1 MAGQPID
8 LHLALATLGF
18 ESLGLLW
25 LAIATGFLLHRSWR
39 PPVFGQRA
47 LQEIHQ
53 STTALGLS
61 LGAVYGIGQAAL
73 SGGSVAVLDLVVP
86 FVDTRDRVGTG
97 VAVVVGSEV
106 LAAIALCVFIKR
118 RLGPGRWRGLHLF
131 SYAAFMLIIAYVLIS
146 GKDVVPGGVR
156 LALIGAWLVAVALGL
171 ATISQLRTGPPDR
184 TPRAKVVGWVSER
197 PPMHGDSPD
206 VAVFIDERR
215 CTRLGRCAQSA
226 PGVFRLIDGEV
237 WHRPT
242 ASAEELE
249 QVTRAVEV
257 CPVRA
262 ITLAA
267 RPAGRALP
275 SGSPVGTDAQRQAD
289 ISAVPGVRRRPITSG
304 GEPTPD
310 PTRSQPRRWR
320 GGRDIDPT

>member
-1 MAGQPID
+1 VAGQPID
-8 LHLALATLGF
+8 LHLALATLEF
-18 ESLGLLW
+18 ESLVLLW
-25 LAIATGFLLHRSWR
+25 LGIATGFLLHRSWR

-73 SGGSVAVLDLVVP
+73 SGGSVAGLDLVVP
-86 FVDTRDRVGTG
+86 FVDMRVGTG
-97 VAVVVGSEV
+97 VTVVGSEV
-106 LAAIALCVFIKR
+106 LAAIALSVFIKR
-118 RLGPGRWRGLHLF
+118 RLGPGRWRGLYLF
-131 SYAAFMLIIAYVLIS
+131 SYVAFMVIIAYVLIS
-146 GKDVVPGGVR
+146 GKDVEPVGVR
-156 LALIGAWLVAVALGL
+156 LALIGAWLVTVALGL
-171 ATISQLRTGPPDR
+171 ATLSQLRTGPPDR

-197 PPMHGDSPD
+197 PPMHGDSSD

-257 CPVRA
+257 CPARA

-267 RPAGRALP
+267 RPAGRPALP

-304 GEPTPD
+304 GDPTPD
-310 PTRSQPRRWR
+310 PTRSQPLRWR
-320 GGRDIDPT
+320 GGRDVDPR